1 MLIFG
6 ERHLRQVLAAY
17 ATYYNRRRPAAHGS
31 RPGRASFGQRA
42 GVGLS
47 ITTRRPTVRRLDGA

>member
-1 MLIFG
+1 MDRLG
-6 ERHLRQVLAAY
+6 NERCWHEA
-17 ATYYNRRRPAAHGS
+17 
-31 RPGRASFGQRA
+31 F